1 MPNFAHKKIIK
12 HQSIFKNSLM
22 LLAKLKVSFR
32 SPSAFAKC
40 GGNFFLSKCSK
51 AFYRSNYITNFSASE
66 RKLFKERLADVG
78 GAVMIYSW
86 KGAIVL
92 LSISVEKV
100 LYLLGHPLVH
110 HITVK

>member
-12 HQSIFKNSLM
+12 HQSINLKNSLM

-51 AFYRSNYITNFSASE
+51 AFYRSNYITNFLASE

-100 LYLLGHPLVH
+100 PKGYF
-110 HITVK
+110 TY

>member
-12 HQSIFKNSLM
+12 HQSINSLM
-22 LLAKLKVSFR
+22 LLSKLKVSFR

-40 GGNFFLSKCSK
+40 GGKFFFLSKCSK
-51 AFYRSNYITNFSASE
+51 AFYRSNYITNFLASE

-86 KGAIVL
+86 KGAIVSP
-92 LSISVEKV
+92 SISVEKV